1 MPSMDLKK
9 IIPELKKFRLWEV
22 FIYERV
28 SEEFICEG
36 IEGEATANKN
46 KFKKEVKRGRR
57 SVLAIRFSDGR
68 KSGFFAQDFGKKFGK
83 SQIFLDKPISE
94 QELEIPKSAT
104 NKVRANLG
112 ENKNINQENI
122 DELLEIL
129 FQKADFKLVV
139 DKVSIGKATQTRRIV
154 NSKGLDLVERK
165 TFHFIYGAIG
175 GEKNG
180 QKQIVYFSES
190 FLSPSKISPQ
200 NIANKILVDFNF
212 DEIRLNAGK
221 FKVIFPPKV
230 AAQIIEF
237 MIENF
242 SADKIISKLSRF
254 TERDLGKKIF
264 SDSLSIFE
272 SAYPSFDSLQGFN
285 KKVQEHLK
293 FAPGLTYFDD
303 EGEKKKNFPIVK
315 NGVIENF
322 ITHAL
327 SAKKLNMQNTA
338 CAFRPNPLS
347 PPIPAISSLVIL
359 PGNESKEKY
368 YSFSDVILISEIIGL
383 HTSDPI
389 KGDFSVGCRGYIPS
403 LGKGFKNTTISGNIF
418 ELLRNPI
425 IFDDLSI
432 EGKILT
438 PSILLEGVQVS

>member
-1 MPSMDLKK
+1 MDLKK
-9 IIPELKKFRLWEV
+9 IIPGLKKFRLWEV
-22 FIYERV
+22 FIYESV
-28 SEEFICEG
+28 SQEFVCEG
-36 IEGEATANKN
+36 IEEGNSINKN
-46 KFKKEVKRGRR
+46 KLKKEVKERKRN
-57 SVLAIRFSDGR
+57 VVAIRFSDGR
-68 KSGFFAQDFGKKFGK
+68 NSGFFAQDFGKKFGK
-83 SQIFLDKPISE
+83 NQISLDKPISE
-94 QELEIPKSAT
+94 QKLEIPRCAT
-104 NKVRANLG
+104 KKIRASLG
-112 ENKNINQENI
+112 ENKDVNQENI

-129 FQKADFKLVV
+129 FQKADFKLVI
-139 DKVSIGKATQTRRIV
+139 DKVSVGKTTQTRRIV

-165 TFHFIYGAIG
+165 TLHFIYGAIG

-180 QKQIVYFSES
+180 QRQIVYFSEY
-190 FLSPSKISPQ
+190 FLFPSKISPHD
-200 NIANKILVDFNF
+200 IAKKILADFNF
-212 DEIRLNAGK
+212 DEVRLKAGK

-242 SADKIISKLSRF
+242 SADRIISKLSRF
-254 TERDLGKKIF
+254 TERDLGKKVF

-272 SAYPSFDSLQGFN
+272 LAYPSFDSISGFN
-285 KKVQEHLK
+285 KKVQEELK
-293 FAPGLTYFDD
+293 FAPGLAYFDD
-303 EGEKKKNFPIVK
+303 EGEEKKNFPIIK
-315 NGVIENF
+315 SGVIENF

-327 SAKKLNMQNTA
+327 SAKKLNIQNTA
-338 CAFRPNPLS
+338 CAVRPNPLS

-359 PGNESKEKY
+359 PGDESKEKY

-403 LGKGFKNTTISGNIF
+403 AGKGFKNTTISGNIF
-418 ELLRNPI
+418 ELLKNPI